1 MPAMIVVLA
10 SLFGACI
17 SPADAH
23 GIASGL
29 TSAAEWTADPYI
41 LLPLYL
47 FALLYMLGTRRV
59 WANAGFG
66 RGTPGLQFACFWAG
80 WSVLALALLS
90 PIHALS
96 EQLLSAHMV
105 EHELIMAVAAPL
117 LVLSRPLGTL
127 LWALP
132 QAWRRPLAL
141 EISTP
146 LSSAWRWLTIP
157 ALATVLHSG
166 IIWAWHVP
174 SLFDAALANPGL
186 HMLQHLSFLL
196 GAVIFWWAILNV
208 PRMRIGVSALHL
220 FATMIAMTA
229 LGALIALSPHLLYGT
244 YQGKAEAYGISG
256 LDDQQLAGV
265 IMWVPGC
272 AIYAAAALVLFGR
285 WINTAAIRHPSP
297 DGTPQEL
304 RQWA

>member
-1 MPAMIVVLA
+1 MIIALA
-10 SLFGACI
+10 TSLFLVL
-17 SPADAH
+17 SFPADAH
-23 GIASGL
+23 GISSVV
-29 TSAAEWTADPYI
+29 TSAAQWSADPYI

-47 FALLYMLGTRRV
+47 FAILYLLGTQRV

-66 RGTPGLQFACFWAG
+66 RGTPGLQLACFWAG
-80 WSVLALALLS
+80 WTVLALALLS

-96 EQLLSAHMV
+96 EQLLSAHMI
-105 EHELIMAVAAPL
+105 EHEVIMAVAAPL
-117 LVLSRPLGTL
+117 LVLSRPLGNL

-132 QAWRRPLAL
+132 QAWRRRLAL
-141 EISTP
+141 EIATP
-146 LSSAWRWLTIP
+146 LSFAWRWLTIP
-157 ALATVLHSG
+157 ALATALHSI

-174 SLFDAALANPGL
+174 SLFDAALVNPWL

-229 LGALIALSPHLLYGT
+229 LGALIALSPYLLYSA
-244 YQGKAEAYGISG
+244 YQGKAEAYGLNG

-272 AIYAAAALVLFGR
+272 AIYAVAALALFGR
-285 WINTAAIRHPSP
+285 WIKTAAIPHPLP
-297 DGTPQEL
+297 AGTLQEL
-304 RQWA
+304 RRWA